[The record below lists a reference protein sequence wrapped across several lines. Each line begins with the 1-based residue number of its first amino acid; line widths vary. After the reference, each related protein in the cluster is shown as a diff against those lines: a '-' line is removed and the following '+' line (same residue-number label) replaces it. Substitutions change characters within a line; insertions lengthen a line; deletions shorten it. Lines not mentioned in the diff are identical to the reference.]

1 MKMSTKGRY
10 ALTIMA
16 NLAKNYKNNEFI
28 SLKDISEKENISL
41 KYLEKIM
48 INLNKQDYFITSRGS
63 SGGYKLKYD
72 PSKYKIGDILRCVE
86 GDLAP
91 VNCINNK
98 EYCNKK
104 EKCDT
109 YNFWQGLYDEINNFV
124 DSKTLNDYIKEE

>member
-1 MKMSTKGRY
+1 MG
-10 ALTIMA
+10 
-16 NLAKNYKNNEFI
+16 
-28 SLKDISEKENISL
+28 
-41 KYLEKIM
+41 
-48 INLNKQDYFITSRGS
+48 
-63 SGGYKLKYD
+63 
-72 PSKYKIGDILRCVE
+72 KYKIGDILRCVE

-109 YNFWQGLYDEINNFV
+109 YDFWQGLYDEINNFV